1 MNESLK
7 PWLYEQIDKGA
18 RSVATHLISNY
29 FVDERF
35 SLDLSTSIGET
46 ARVEPITVYRIRNLL
61 SAVAAAR
68 GVSEPVNSDK
78 LAIELT
84 RVWIVSTSPTA
95 KMSWLRLYRDT
106 HMTRTAAAQWMKI
119 NGYIGDKLYQ
129 GFIRSA
135 YGSAQNS
142 GRGLSKCIEHFSFG
156 DRDHAGA

>member
-7 PWLYEQIDKGA
+7 PWLYKQIDKGA
-18 RSVATHLISNY
+18 RSVATYLISNH
-29 FVDERF
+29 FVDER
-35 SLDLSTSIGET
+35 LSIDVARLIGET
-46 ARVEPITVYRIRNLL
+46 AKVEPISVYRIRKLI
-61 SAVAAAR
+61 SEVATIR
-68 GVSEPVNSDK
+68 GIAEPANSDK

-106 HMTRTAAAQWMKI
+106 HMTRMAAARWMKT

-129 GFIRSA
+129 GFIRSG

-142 GRGLSKCIEHFSFG
+142 GRGLSKCIEHSSFG
-156 DRDHAGA
+156 DRDHAST